1 MKKIMFIDLLTSCNF
16 LATLLCMLA
25 CLQSPA
31 QKTGASPADE
41 TAIKKIIAAETEAY
55 ARRDS
60 TLLISFYTDDP
71 VTQSAWNSP
80 DGSFGTY
87 KGFARIRKNFSD
99 AFRTAP
105 RGSHQPIERSEWFFR
120 QLGEGWIWVN
130 FIEKETTVEGKLHTN
145 YETRLMKRE
154 GSGWKIAVMFALS
167 DHGVPPHNP

>member
-1 MKKIMFIDLLTSCNF
+1 
-16 LATLLCMLA
+16 MLA

-31 QKTGASPADE
+31 QKTGASSADE
-41 TAIKKIIAAETEAY
+41 TAIKKIIAAETDAY

-87 KGFARIRKNFSD
+87 KGFAQIKKNFSD
-99 AFRTAP
+99 AFRATPQASYKP
-105 RGSHQPIERSEWFFR
+105 AIERSEWFFR

-130 FIEKETTVEGKLHTN
+130 FIEKEITSEGKLHTN

-154 GSGWKIAVMFALS
+154 SSGWKIAAMFALS